1 MHDNVIAER
10 IICPPPS
17 PCPPLIFKKSIFLLV
32 WTLYDSFLKKKFPI
46 FCMNGLLIG
55 RFQPFHLGHL
65 EALQFALS
73 KVDKLWVG
81 LGSSNKPIEKNNPFS
96 AEERK
101 QMILSSIDDSM
112 KNKITIYFIPDVD
125 NHVKWIEKIDT
136 IVPNFDIIF
145 SNDPLTDHLYSKR
158 TVQVISIPFLKRDQL
173 SGTRIRDLIK
183 SDQKW
188 DDLVPSETK
197 IFLENLDVQ
206 NRLEIL

>member
-1 MHDNVIAER
+1 
-10 IICPPPS
+10 
-17 PCPPLIFKKSIFLLV
+17 
-32 WTLYDSFLKKKFPI
+32 
-46 FCMNGLLIG
+46 MNGLLIG

-73 KVDKLWVG
+73 NVDKLWIG
-81 LGSSNKPIEKNNPFS
+81 LGSSNKPIGKSNPFS

-101 QMILSSIDDSM
+101 KMILSSIDDSM

-125 NHVKWIEKIDT
+125 NHVKWIEKIDS
-136 IVPNFDIIF
+136 IVPKFNIVF

-188 DDLVPSETK
+188 DDLVPSGTK
-197 IFLENLDVQ
+197 LILENLDLK
-206 NRLEIL
+206 NRKKIL

>member
-1 MHDNVIAER
+1 
-10 IICPPPS
+10 
-17 PCPPLIFKKSIFLLV
+17 
-32 WTLYDSFLKKKFPI
+32 
-46 FCMNGLLIG
+46 MNGLLIG

-73 KVDKLWVG
+73 NVDKLWIG
-81 LGSSNKPIEKNNPFS
+81 LGSSNKPIGKSNPFS

-101 QMILSSIDDSM
+101 KMILSSIDDSM

-136 IVPNFDIIF
+136 IVPKFNIVF

-188 DDLVPSETK
+188 DDLVPSGTK
-197 IFLENLDVQ
+197 LILENLDLK
-206 NRLEIL
+206 NRKKIL